1 MGTGKKEKNRL
12 QREGKTPGDPKVK
25 GENFYRSAK
34 KVKTLNMYKDGK
46 AIRNREGKIVK
57 AASYQSKEVPKA
69 VIEPNRRWFTNTRV
83 ISQDTLKSFREAIAE
98 KEKDP
103 YSVLLKSNKLPMSL
117 IRDGPSLQD
126 GLKKHQAKMTIE
138 SEPFAETF
146 GPKAQRKRPKLGFNT
161 VDELAGY
168 SEQSLDSY
176 QTRLEEI
183 RLLNGT
189 AGSAAVDGDRPVE
202 EEDFSVATAKE
213 AIFSKGQSKR
223 IWNELYKVIDSS
235 DVILHVLDARD
246 PLGTRCRHVE
256 KYLATEAPHK
266 HLVFVLNK
274 IDLVPS
280 STAAAWIRVL
290 QKDHPTCAM
299 RSSIKNPFG
308 RGSLIDLLR
317 QFSVLHKERKQISV
331 GLIGYPNVGKSSII
345 NALRGKP
352 VAKVAPIPGETKVW
366 QYVTLMKRIYLIDCP
381 GIVPPNQHDT
391 PQDLLLR
398 GVVRV
403 ENVENPEQYIP
414 AVLKRV
420 KTHHMERTY
429 ELKGWKDHIE
439 FLELLARKSGRLLK
453 GGEPDVDGV
462 AKQVLND
469 FMRGKIPWFTPAP
482 AMEGSDEPV
491 IEGREGRLGEMP
503 KKRKRD
509 ENESVADTSLAG
521 STVAADDDD
530 EESEDEEDGD
540 FSGFS
545 SDSESEQGD
554 AAEKTAHDDGAEDM
568 IPLGDS
574 SGEEEEDEGSEDD
587 GSEEDSEDE
596 DIEGEGESDI
606 DIEGASDVLPSEDE
620 SERPAP
626 KKRKKAR

>member
-1 MGTGKKEKNRL
+1 MGTGKKERSRIER
-12 QREGKTPGDPKVK
+12 QGKVTGDPKVK
-25 GENFYRSAK
+25 GENFYRTAK

-46 AIRNREGKIVK
+46 ATRNKDGKIVQ
-57 AASYQSKEVPKA
+57 AASYQSREVPKA
-69 VIEPNRRWFTNTRV
+69 VVEPNRRWFTNTRV

-138 SEPFAETF
+138 SEPFSETF
-146 GPKAQRKRPKLGFNT
+146 GPKAQRKRPKLSFNT

-168 SEQSLDSY
+168 TEKSFDSY
-176 QTRLEEI
+176 QARREQLK
-183 RLLNGT
+183 LLNGT
-189 AGSAAVDGDRPVE
+189 AGPITMDDDELV

-223 IWNELYKVIDSS
+223 IWNELYKVMDSS
-235 DVILHVLDARD
+235 DVILHVIDARD

-256 KYLATEAPHK
+256 KYLKTEAPHK

-317 QFSVLHKERKQISV
+317 QFSILHKDRKQISV

-345 NALRGKP
+345 NALRGKA

-381 GIVPPNQHDT
+381 GIVPPNHNDT

-403 ENVENPEQYIP
+403 ENVEHPEQYIP
-414 AVLKRV
+414 AVLKKV
-420 KTHHMERTY
+420 KLHHMERTY

-439 FLELLARKSGRLLK
+439 FLELMARKSGRLLK
-453 GGEPDVDGV
+453 GGEPDVDSV
-462 AKQVLND
+462 AKMVLND

-482 AMEGSDEPV
+482 AMEGGDDGV
-491 IEGREGRLGEMP
+491 IEGRQGRLGEMP
-503 KKRKRD
+503 LKRKRD
-509 ENESVADTSLAG
+509 GEETVAETSLAG
-521 STVAADDDD
+521 STVAAEEDDK
-530 EESEDEEDGD
+530 EDEDEN

-545 SDSESEQGD
+545 SDSDSEQEDGP
-554 AAEKTAHDDGAEDM
+554 ETANAQTEGAEDM
-568 IPLGDS
+568 IPLEDS
-574 SGEEEEDEGSEDD
+574 SDEEEEGSEDED
-587 GSEEDSEDE
+587 GSEAGSGGEDA
-596 DIEGEGESDI
+596 ESDLE
-606 DIEGASDVLPSEDE
+606 IEGASDILPSEDE
-620 SERPAP
+620 ADAP
-626 KKRKKAR
+626 VQKKRRKAR